1 MTTDFRGLS
10 WQGQTIAT
18 AQASAPTG
26 FTAGHAYEVKSCALD
41 NTLGVV
47 WALILDDN
55 HNPRAIQLPTT
66 GAGPFTFQ

>member
-10 WQGQTIAT
+10 WEGQTIAT

-26 FTAGHAYEVKSCALD
+26 FTIGHAYQVKSCAID
-41 NTLGVV
+41 NTTGAV
-47 WALILDDN
+47 WVLVLDDALS
-55 HNPRAIQLPTT
+55 PQAIQVPTT